1 MQGAA
6 ASLLACCCLDEE
18 LAWLAATAVVP
29 LVAMLNS
36 SHSYAQEW
44 ALQVGAAWVSLHVC
58 LLCSKPAGVGV

>member
-1 MQGAA
+1 VLHLYLTELPWLLAVAAAQGAA

-36 SHSYAQEW
+36 AHSYAQEW
-44 ALQVGAAWVSLHVC
+44 ALQVCWL
-58 LLCSKPAGVGV
+58 

>member
-36 SHSYAQEW
+36 SHSYAQQW
-44 ALQVGAAWVSLHVC
+44 ALQVRIAAE
-58 LLCSKPAGVGV
+58 